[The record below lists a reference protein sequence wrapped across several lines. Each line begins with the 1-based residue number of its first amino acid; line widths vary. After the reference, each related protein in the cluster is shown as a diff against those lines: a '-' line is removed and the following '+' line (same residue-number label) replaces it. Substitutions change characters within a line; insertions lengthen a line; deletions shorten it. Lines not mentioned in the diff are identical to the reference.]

1 MEKAVAEDEMGRQHH
16 QLNRYEFERTPGD
29 REGQRSQGCCIPW
42 GCKESGTTQR
52 MNNNKLNKGTI
63 TITDYYYYF
72 IMLKIF
78 YLLDW
83 TNPDLTRRKEGAIIT
98 PNI

>member
-42 GCKESGTTQR
+42 GCKVRHNLENEQQQ
-52 MNNNKLNKGTI
+52 
-63 TITDYYYYF
+63 
-72 IMLKIF
+72 
-78 YLLDW
+78 
-83 TNPDLTRRKEGAIIT
+83 A
-98 PNI
+98 

>member
-1 MEKAVAEDEMGRQHH
+1 
-16 QLNRYEFERTPGD
+16 
-29 REGQRSQGCCIPW
+29 
-42 GCKESGTTQR
+42 